1 MILQKVK
8 PTTASKRQLI
18 KLNQKSLNISKKPL
32 LKNKVVGK
40 KNSSGRNNS
49 GKITVFHK
57 GGGVKRRYRKI
68 DFNRK
73 SNSTSIVCTIE
84 HDPNRNAFIASI
96 FNVITKKFSYILAP
110 QGLRIGD
117 IIKSGLE
124 TEPSLGSSLP
134 IANIPIGTPIY
145 NVSPKLF
152 SSGQISRSAGTFSI
166 IKEKTETYAVIEL
179 SSSEQRYISS
189 KCFAS
194 VGEVSRELHF
204 LTRLGKAGQSRWLNK
219 RPTVRGVAMN
229 PVDHPHG
236 GGEGKKSG
244 QSRTPWGKPNQKGKT
259 SKSTNKLI
267 IKRK

>member
-8 PTTASKRQLI
+8 PTTSSRRQLI

-32 LKNKVVGK
+32 LKSEVVGK
-40 KNSSGRNNS
+40 KNLSGRNNS

-57 GGGVKRRYRKI
+57 GGGVKKRYRNI

-73 SNSTSIVCTIE
+73 ANSTGIICSIE
-84 HDPNRNAFIASI
+84 HDPNRNAFIASVFDFI
-96 FNVITKKFSYILAP
+96 NKKFFYILAP

-117 IIKSGLE
+117 IVKSGLE

-145 NVSPKLF
+145 NISPKQH
-152 SSGQISRSAGTFSI
+152 SIAQISRSAGTFSV
-166 IKEKTETYAVIEL
+166 IKEKTEKYAVIEL
-179 SSSEQRYISS
+179 SSGEQRYISP

-194 VGEVSRELHF
+194 VGEVSKELHF

-229 PVDHPHG
+229 PIDHPHG

-244 QSRTPWGKPNQKGKT
+244 RSRTPWGKPNQRGKT
-259 SKSTNKLI
+259 TKSTNKFI